1 MVQLCDRLLQHLAVM
16 TVAGCLQLLREAS
29 AGKKQALA
37 FAIALL
43 LLGRDRCANGF
54 PPLRHFRLL
63 LFYGLTFPTARHLRN
78 LTSKFLGGTKK

>member
-37 FAIALL
+37 FPVALL
-43 LLGRDRCANGF
+43 LLWQDRCADGL

-63 LFYGLTFPTARHLRN
+63 LFYGLTFPTACHLRN